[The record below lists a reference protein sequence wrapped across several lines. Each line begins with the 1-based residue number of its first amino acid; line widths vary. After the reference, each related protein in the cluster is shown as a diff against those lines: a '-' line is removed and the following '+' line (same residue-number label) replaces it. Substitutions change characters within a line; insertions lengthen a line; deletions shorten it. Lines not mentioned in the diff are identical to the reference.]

1 MHIIPEHMA
10 AHPVNAATT
19 LRLMTT
25 PDQRRPFVGGNWKMN
40 GDLATSK
47 SLAGAVAK
55 ALSGDAKLERCE
67 TVIFP
72 VFPYLLACH
81 GMIKEVGSTLDLGG
95 QDVYLGLKGAFTGEV
110 SPAQLMDCGCR
121 WVLCGHSE
129 RRHILHEGDDLV
141 NAKVRASLDAGL
153 GVVLCV
159 GEKLEQRL
167 TDQTDTV
174 NERQVE
180 RGLRNLTAAQ
190 LAKVVI
196 AYEPVWAIGT
206 GKNATPDDAQSAH
219 AHIRSVVASLFDK
232 ALAARVRIIYGGS
245 CNPANAAA
253 IVNMPDVDG
262 GLIGGASLK
271 ADDFLKIVAAAAAS
285 VPG

>member
-1 MHIIPEHMA
+1 
-10 AHPVNAATT
+10 
-19 LRLMTT
+19 MTT
-25 PDQRRPFVGGNWKMN
+25 PAQRLPFVGGNWKMN

-47 SLAGAVAK
+47 ALAGAVAQ
-55 ALSGDAKLERCE
+55 AIAGDAAMQRCE
-67 TVIFP
+67 AVIFP

-81 GMIKEVGSTLDLGG
+81 GAIKDAGSSLELGG
-95 QDVYLGLKGAFTGEV
+95 QDVYLGVKGAFTGEV
-110 SPAQLMDCGCR
+110 SPTQLLDCGCQ

-141 NAKVRASLDAGL
+141 NAKVRASLDVGL

-180 RGLRNLTAAQ
+180 RGLRDVTAAQ
-190 LAKVVI
+190 LSKVVI

-206 GKNATPDDAQSAH
+206 GKNATPDDAQAAH
-219 AHIRSVVASLFDK
+219 QHIRGVVESIFDK
-232 ALAARVRIIYGGS
+232 QAGSAMRIIYGGS

-253 IVNMPDVDG
+253 IVCMPDVDG

-271 ADDFLKIVAAAAAS
+271 ADEFLKIVAAAS
-285 VPG
+285 GVR

>member
-1 MHIIPEHMA
+1 MGAHMPA
-10 AHPVNAATT
+10 AATT
-19 LRLMTT
+19 LRSMTT
-25 PDQRRPFVGGNWKMN
+25 PAQRRPFVGGNWKMN

-47 SLAGAVAK
+47 ALAGTVAK
-55 ALSGDAKLERCE
+55 AIAGDVAMQRCD
-67 TVIFP
+67 TAIFP

-81 GMIKEVGSTLDLGG
+81 GAIKDAGSSLELGG
-95 QDVYLGLKGAFTGEV
+95 QDVYLGVKGAFTGEV
-110 SPAQLMDCGCR
+110 SPTQLLDCGCR

-153 GVVLCV
+153 NVVLCV

-180 RGLRNLTAAQ
+180 RGLRDVTAAQ
-190 LAKVVI
+190 LSKVII

-206 GKNATPDDAQSAH
+206 GKNATPDDAQGAH
-219 AHIRSVVASLFDK
+219 GHIRGVVANLFDK
-232 ALAARVRIIYGGS
+232 ATAAQLRIIYGGS

-253 IVNMPDVDG
+253 IVSMPDVDG

-271 ADDFLKIVAAAAAS
+271 ADDFLKIVAAA
-285 VPG
+285 GGK